1 MLIPKWSAGLL
12 AVVLVGLSL
21 TLYAVHRENTRLQ
34 AEVAKLTHIVEEHPV
49 ELATFMAAYER
60 FAHKLYLSG
69 KAQNWELAEFYHEE
83 LEETAEHLHKLNLSD
98 DGIPV
103 SAMMEPNLLQ
113 PLKAVKE
120 AIQARQ
126 PEAFENSMQ
135 NLIQHC
141 NACHRAAGKPY
152 IHLNFAPTG
161 LNQTFARQSK

>member
-1 MLIPKWSAGLL
+1 MPRWGAGLL
-12 AVVLVGLSL
+12 VTVLIGLSL
-21 TLYAVHRENTRLQ
+21 TLYAVHRENVRLQ
-34 AEVAKLTHIVEEHPV
+34 AEVSKLTHIVEEHPI

-60 FAHKLYLSG
+60 FAHKLYLAG

-113 PLKAVKE
+113 PLKRVEE
-120 AIQARQ
+120 AIESRQ

-141 NACHRAAGKPY
+141 NACHQAAGKPY
-152 IHLNFAPTG
+152 IRLSLTPTG
-161 LNQTFARQSK
+161 LNQTFVSQSK